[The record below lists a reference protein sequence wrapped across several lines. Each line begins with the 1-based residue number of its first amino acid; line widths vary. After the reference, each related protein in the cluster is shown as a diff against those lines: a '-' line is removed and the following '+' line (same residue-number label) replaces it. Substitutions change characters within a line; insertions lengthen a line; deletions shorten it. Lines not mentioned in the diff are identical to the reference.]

1 MEKAYKDKKN
11 ETLVLGGILLFGLLE
26 LAFIKWLL
34 PAYYTWLL
42 LFIPV
47 YFLGSGMSLL
57 WVLAQIK
64 RKKLPPGREMMQL
77 MLFNVIQMALSF
89 MLIFCYFFFVK
100 VQKNTVLIAFC
111 VYYLFFMGMK
121 SYILYNLGKQSK
133 TGEKKLLIILLLLA
147 CSANTSIYASES
159 SGENGAIK
167 PKEIIFEHIQDTY
180 WWHITTIHD
189 RHISV
194 HLPVILYSSN
204 SGFHLFSSSHLDHGH
219 KYKGFYISD
228 SEKYAGKI
236 VELDAG
242 GRESRPFDISITKIA
257 ASIILNSILMVS
269 LFLWIA
275 RRYKKRPK
283 YAVPGGFAG
292 MMEAVIM
299 YVEEDIIRVSIG
311 KDYAR
316 YSPYLLTAFFFILI
330 SNLMGMIPIFPG
342 GANLTGNIAVTCVL
356 ALCTLTAVN
365 LFGNKAY
372 WKDIFW
378 PDIPIF
384 LKAPI
389 PLMPVIEF
397 FGIFS
402 KIFALAIRL
411 FANITAGHALVISLT
426 CLVFISA
433 RMGTV
438 AFTGM
443 TAFSILLT
451 LFINVLELL
460 VAFLQAYVFT
470 MLSAV
475 FIGLSRA
482 EHSHI
487 CEHEHEVKS

>member
-1 MEKAYKDKKN
+1 MEKAYRDKKI
-11 ETLVLGGILLFGLLE
+11 EKLVLGDIILFGILE

-34 PAYYTWLL
+34 PAYYTPFL
-42 LFIPV
+42 LFVPV
-47 YFLGSGMSLL
+47 YFLALGISLL
-57 WVLAQIK
+57 WVLSRIK
-64 RKKLPPGREMMQL
+64 RKELPPGREIIQL
-77 MLFNVIQMALSF
+77 MLFSVIQMTLSF
-89 MLIFCYFFFVK
+89 ILIFCYYYFFN

-121 SYILYNLGKQSK
+121 FFILYRSGKRHK
-133 TGEKKLLIILLLLA
+133 ADEKKLLILLLLLA
-147 CSANTSIYASES
+147 CSVGAKGS
-159 SGENGAIK
+159 SSDNDGVIK

-180 WWHITTIHD
+180 WWHITTVNDH
-189 RHISV
+189 HISV

-204 SGFHLFSSSHLDHGH
+204 SGFHLFSSSRLEHGH

-228 SEKYAGKI
+228 SEQYAGKV

-242 GRESRPFDISITKIA
+242 GHEIRPFDISITKIA
-257 ASIILNSILMVS
+257 ASIIFNSVIMTV
-269 LFLWIA
+269 LFLWLA

-283 YAVPGGFAG
+283 HAVPGGFAG
-292 MMEAVIM
+292 VMEAVIM
-299 YVEEDIIRVSIG
+299 YVEEDIIHICIG

-342 GANLTGNIAVTCVL
+342 GANVTGNIAITCML
-356 ALCTLTAVN
+356 AFFTLIAVN

-372 WKDIFW
+372 WKEIFW
-378 PDIPIF
+378 PDIPIL

-402 KIFALAIRL
+402 KVFALAIRL

-426 CLVFISA
+426 CLIFISA
-433 RMGTV
+433 RMGT
-438 AFTGM
+438 ATLASM
-443 TAFSILLT
+443 TFLSVLLT
-451 LFINVLELL
+451 LFINLLELL

-470 MLSAV
+470 LLSAV

-482 EHSHI
+482 EHGHKP
-487 CEHEHEVKS
+487 EHKEVKS